1 MEGNRL
7 LWLTDTYDDH
17 NGVSMVLQSMHEEIT
32 RRDLPIDI
40 LTCSNTLVPGDHL
53 IVVKPVSEIN
63 LPVYRQQPIRVPNY
77 LEVRKIFISGG
88 YDRIICSTEG
98 PMSVAALYLKK
109 MFSVRTCFYLHTDW
123 IMFAST
129 VMKFE
134 ETGIKRVKRLLRF
147 FYNRYDGI
155 FVLNTEQQ
163 GWLSGEGMKID
174 QSRVFLTAHWVDR
187 VFSPGPD
194 ARSEIFGVSAGAP
207 VLLFAG
213 RLSEEKGIFELPE
226 LFSRVSSEIPG
237 LKLVI
242 AGTGPAEAEL
252 REALPDAIFLGWV
265 NHEDLHRVYSSA
277 DLLVLPS
284 KFDTFSCV
292 VLEAISCGL
301 PVIAYNTKGPRDIL
315 EHGVSGFLAEDPEEM
330 ATSITRYFAGEES
343 RAAMKNGALS
353 RARAYEPGRILDEF
367 LYNVGLGNYAE
378 ACRIQ
383 E

>member
-17 NGVSMVLQSMHEEIT
+17 NGVSMVLQSVHEEIT

-40 LTCSNTLVPGDHL
+40 LTCSNTLIPGNHL

-77 LEVRKIFISGG
+77 LEVRRIFISGG

-98 PMSVAALYLKK
+98 PMSMAALYLKK
-109 MFSVRTCFYLHTDW
+109 MFSVRTYFYLHTDW
-123 IMFAST
+123 LMFASA

-134 ETGIKRVKRLLRF
+134 EPGLRRVQRMLRF

-163 GWLSGEGMKID
+163 DWLSGEGMRID

-194 ARSEIFGVSAGAP
+194 IRGEIFGVSPEAP

-213 RLSEEKGIFELPE
+213 RLSEEKGIFKLPE
-226 LFSRVSSEIPG
+226 LFSQVSREIPG

-252 REALPDAIFLGWV
+252 REVLPDAIFLGWI

-277 DLLVLPS
+277 DLLILPS

-301 PVIAYNTKGPRDIL
+301 PVIAYRTKGPRDIL
-315 EHGVSGFLAEDPEEM
+315 EHGVSGFLADDPLEM
-330 ATSITRYFAGEES
+330 APCINRYFADEGI
-343 RAAMKNGALS
+343 RTAMKKAALS
-353 RARAYEPGRILDEF
+353 RSRAYESGAILDQF
-367 LYNVGLGNYAE
+367 LNNVGLEKYAQ
-378 ACRIQ
+378 ACQ
-383 E
+383 L

>member
-40 LTCSNTLVPGDHL
+40 LTCSNTLNPGSHL

-63 LPVYRQQPIRVPNY
+63 LPVYRQQPIRIPNY

-98 PMSVAALYLKK
+98 PMSMAALYLKK
-109 MFSVRTCFYLHTDW
+109 MFFARTYFYLHTDW
-123 IMFAST
+123 LMFSSA

-134 ETGIKRVKRLLRF
+134 EPGLRRVQRMLRF
-147 FYNRYDGI
+147 FYNRYDGL

-163 GWLSGEGMKID
+163 DWLSGEDMRID

-187 VFSPGPD
+187 VFSPGTD
-194 ARSEIFGVSAGAP
+194 IRGEIFGVSQEAP

-226 LFSRVSSEIPG
+226 LFSKVRTEIPG
-237 LKLVI
+237 LKLVV

-252 REALPDAIFLGWV
+252 REALPDAIFLGWI

-301 PVIAYNTKGPRDIL
+301 PVVAYSTKGPRDIL
-315 EHGVSGFLAEDPEEM
+315 EHGVSGFLVNDPAEM
-330 ATSITRYFAGEES
+330 ATCINRYFADGEV
-343 RAAMKNGALS
+343 RTAMKNEALS
-353 RARAYEPGRILDEF
+353 RARAYESGAILDKF
-367 LYNVGLGNYAE
+367 LNNVGLGQHAE
-378 ACRIQ
+378 ECRI
-383 E
+383 